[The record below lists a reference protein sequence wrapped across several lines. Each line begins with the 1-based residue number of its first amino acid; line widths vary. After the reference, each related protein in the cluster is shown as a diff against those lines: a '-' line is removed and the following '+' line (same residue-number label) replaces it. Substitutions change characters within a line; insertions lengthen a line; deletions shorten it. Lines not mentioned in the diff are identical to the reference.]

1 MQKLR
6 GGARQMA
13 KRNDMAMAMLTA
25 YTSPQLAAI
34 NEYLAAETAVRAAAE
49 MCRLDADLMM
59 AEAERLARETTLSN
73 VEALY
78 YVARRAASGEREV
91 NGNG

>member
-6 GGARQMA
+6 GGARQTA
-13 KRNDMAMAMLTA
+13 ERNDMAMAMLTA

-34 NEYLAAETAVRAAAE
+34 NEYLAAEKAVRAAAE
-49 MCRLDADLMM
+49 MCQLDADLMM

-78 YVARRAASGEREV
+78 YVARLAASGEREV
-91 NGNG
+91 NGHG

>member
-1 MQKLR
+1 
-6 GGARQMA
+6 MA
-13 KRNDMAMAMLTA
+13 KRNDMAVAMLTA

-34 NEYLAAETAVRAAAE
+34 NEYLAAETTVRAAAE

-59 AEAERLARETTLSN
+59 AEAERLARETTLSS

-78 YVARRAASGEREV
+78 YVAQRATSGEREV

>member
-1 MQKLR
+1 
-6 GGARQMA
+6 MA
-13 KRNDMAMAMLTA
+13 KRDDMTMAMLTA

-34 NEYLAAETAVRAAAE
+34 NEYLAAEKAVRAAAE

-59 AEAERLARETTLSN
+59 AEAERLARETTLSS

-78 YVARRAASGEREV
+78 YVAQRAASGEREV
-91 NGNG
+91 NGNS

>member
-1 MQKLR
+1 
-6 GGARQMA
+6 MA
-13 KRNDMAMAMLTA
+13 ERNDMAMAMVTA
-25 YTSPQLAAI
+25 YTSPQLATI
-34 NEYLAAETAVRAAAE
+34 NEYLAEEKAVRATAE

-78 YVARRAASGEREV
+78 YVARLAASEEREV
-91 NGNG
+91 NGHD